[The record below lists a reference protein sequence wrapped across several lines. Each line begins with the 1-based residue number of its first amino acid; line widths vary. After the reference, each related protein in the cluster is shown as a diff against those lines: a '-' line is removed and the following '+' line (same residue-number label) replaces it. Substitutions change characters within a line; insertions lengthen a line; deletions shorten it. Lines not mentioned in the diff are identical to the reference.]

1 MRRSGVLR
9 AWLACTLLVCACMQ
23 NCFAELYTALAELE
37 ELLDTEA
44 VFLQTLE
51 SYITQQESRLNLL
64 KRRAEEYRKEHQL
77 ASQDVDDYLSNP
89 INAYLLVKRLTSDWK
104 STENLMD
111 DQVAKDAML
120 NMTEI
125 KRFMKIPTDED
136 LTGAAIAL
144 IRLQDTYNMD
154 TASVA
159 KGELMGVQ
167 YTTQLSANDCFE
179 LGRQS
184 YYNQDF
190 YHTVLWM
197 TEALARHDR
206 ESNRT
211 DTARWEILE
220 YLAYST
226 YMQGDVQSALD
237 MTDQLLELVPDHKRA
252 LGNRAYY
259 INALEKGIPQAQ
271 IAQINEND
279 TLVKSIRDKY
289 EMTCRN
295 DMSPPVSI
303 TSQLKCRYVHKNNPF
318 LRIAPLKEEEAYLKP
333 RILLYRHA
341 MSDSEIEVIK
351 KLALP
356 RLQRATVQNH
366 KTGELETVHYR
377 ISKSAWLTD
386 SESEVVARISRRVED
401 MTGLTTSTS
410 EELQVVNYGIGGH
423 YEPHFD
429 FARREE
435 VKAFASLGTG
445 NRIATILFYMS
456 DVLQGGATV
465 FPNLKLA
472 LWPEKGT
479 AAFWLNLH
487 PDGEGDKSTY
497 HAACPVLAGSK
508 WVSNKWLHERGQEF
522 HRPCDLRPS
531 GKDEEYSDW

>member
-1 MRRSGVLR
+1 MINYTSSIVTN
-9 AWLACTLLVCACMQ
+9 TLPHCYV
-23 NCFAELYTALAELE
+23 T
-37 ELLDTEA
+37 
-44 VFLQTLE
+44 
-51 SYITQQESRLNLL
+51 
-64 KRRAEEYRKEHQL
+64 YRG
-77 ASQDVDDYLSNP
+77 
-89 INAYLLVKRLTSDWK
+89 INWSVETNIS
-104 STENLMD
+104 E
-111 DQVAKDAML
+111 KDAIF

-125 KRFMKIPTDED
+125 KKFMKTPTDED

-226 YMQGDVQSALD
+226 YMQGNVQSALD
-237 MTDQLLELVPDHKRA
+237 MTDELLELVPDHKRA

-259 INALEKGIPQAQ
+259 INALEKGIPQGQ
-271 IAQINEND
+271 MVQKSDYD
-279 TLVKSIRDKY
+279 TLQKSEREKY

-295 DMSPPVSI
+295 DMSPPASVMSK
-303 TSQLKCRYVHKNNPF
+303 LKCRYVHKNNPF
-318 LRIAPLKEEEAYLKP
+318 LRIAPLKEEEAYPKP
-333 RILLYRHA
+333 RILLYRQA
-341 MSDSEIEVIK
+341 MDDSEIEVIK

-386 SESEVVARISRRVED
+386 AESEIVARVSRRVED
-401 MTGLTTSTS
+401 MSGLTTSTS

-435 VKAFASLGTG
+435 TNAFKSLGTG

-465 FPNLKLA
+465 FPSLKLA

-487 PDGEGDKSTY
+487 SDGEGDKSTW

-522 HRPCDLRPS
+522 HRPCGLRPS
-531 GKDEEYSDW
+531 GED